1 MTGIILTQHIH
12 YLIKEKRAMQ
22 MQMQIIRRTNKMN
35 ERGTL
40 ESPVLDAMT
49 TTKKKKF
56 ASGKHR
62 TLNSVLGRRRKIS
75 NFEAKKDDYDYDDDD
90 DEFETKVI
98 GMTGDPC
105 DEFSCTGTSP
115 ACEQTLREVA
125 NDFRR
130 CRDQRRSIKPYARQF
145 EFEDGVKRFRGAE
158 QFARARSS
166 LEKIFDDETVEGR
179 VMKIEVV
186 QGSKAEI
193 VWMIKSKDE
202 RVTVTSVLDLNLI
215 TGKILGQRDT
225 WRGQS
230 DGLEMKRKALAV
242 ADNVNY
248 AIESVSASFDKLSD
262 SLWEKFKSSG
272 EDTFAPDPNDPMKF
286 FQEENNQ
293 SRNLSEF
300 ALLAS
305 VIFLISKLYEQVLK

>member
-49 TTKKKKF
+49 TKKKF

-62 TLNSVLGRRRKIS
+62 TLTSVLGRR
-75 NFEAKKDDYDYDDDD
+75 KKYP
-90 DEFETKVI
+90 TLR
-98 GMTGDPC
+98 DPC
-105 DEFSCTGTSP
+105 DEFSCTGLSP

>member
-49 TTKKKKF
+49 TKKKF

-62 TLNSVLGRRRKIS
+62 TLTSVLGRR
-75 NFEAKKDDYDYDDDD
+75 KKYP
-90 DEFETKVI
+90 TLR
-98 GMTGDPC
+98 DPC